1 MRTAAPVRFLNP
13 VRAEYAAVWTNRR
26 DTTVRHL
33 SKLPREAD
41 YVVVLQP
48 MTLCVQ
54 EGSVQAQ
61 HLALASVLP
70 WQDKQH
76 KEPSETI

>member
-1 MRTAAPVRFLNP
+1 MRTVAPVRFLSP
-13 VRAEYAAVWTNRR
+13 VRAGYAAVWTNRC
-26 DTTVRHL
+26 DTTVWHL
-33 SKLPREAD
+33 SRLPLEAD